1 LPTAP
6 LFVKIRAQAMKTIK
20 RTLAALLLLTLVPCF
35 FAASAADLRRLYH
48 PIVKKIAGTYRIDP
62 ELVHIV
68 IRAESNYDV
77 FAISSAGAMGLMQ
90 LMPATALQY
99 GVQNVFDPAQN
110 IEGGVRYLKDLVA
123 LYGGKTHLV
132 LAAYNA
138 GQAAVRRYKGIPPYP
153 ETRSYIA
160 GIMKTYKK
168 PTVTTRNPTYM
179 VKDANGKTIL
189 VNDPEAVRKK

>member
-1 LPTAP
+1 
-6 LFVKIRAQAMKTIK
+6 MKTIK
-20 RTLAALLLLTLVPCF
+20 RTLAIGLLLSLAQGLA
-35 FAASAADLRRLYH
+35 AASAADLRKLYH
-48 PIVKKIAGTYRIDP
+48 PIVKQVAGKHGLDP

-77 FAISSAGAMGLMQ
+77 FAVSPAGAMGLMQ
-90 LMPATALQY
+90 LMPATAYQY
-99 GVQNVFDPAQN
+99 GVKNVFDAAQN

-123 LYGGKTHLV
+123 LYKGQKNQTTLV

-138 GQAAVRRYKGIPPYP
+138 GQEAVRKYRGVPPYP

-160 GIMKTYKK
+160 GIMRTYKK
-168 PTVTTRNPTYM
+168 STITAKNPTYM

-189 VNDPEAVRKK
+189 VNDPKAAGNK

>member
-1 LPTAP
+1 
-6 LFVKIRAQAMKTIK
+6 MKTLC
-20 RTLAALLLLTLVPCF
+20 RTVAALLLLAFVPGLL
-35 FAASAADLRRLYH
+35 AASAADLRKLYH
-48 PIVKKIAGTYRIDP
+48 PIVKKVADKYRIDP

-90 LMPATALQY
+90 LMPATASQY
-99 GVQNVFDPAQN
+99 GVGNVFDPAQN

-123 LYGGKTHLV
+123 LYKGRANQTRLV

-138 GQAAVRRYKGIPPYP
+138 GQSAVQRYKGIPPYP

-160 GIMKTYKK
+160 SIMRSYKK
-168 PTVTTRNPTYM
+168 PTITARAPLYRGYDASGKYLVTTDPNLIV
-179 VKDANGKTIL
+179 VKKD
-189 VNDPEAVRKK
+189 